1 MRENILS
8 AERLTKRHSDFCLD
22 NVSLSVP
29 HGSVVGLVGENGA
42 GKSNLIKIILGLANK
57 NEGDVTIFNVS
68 RDSLNKKLN
77 GKIGVVFDD
86 RNLSGSYTANNFNK
100 V

>member
-42 GKSNLIKIILGLANK
+42 GKSK
-57 NEGDVTIFNVS
+57 EM
-68 RDSLNKKLN
+68 
-77 GKIGVVFDD
+77 
-86 RNLSGSYTANNFNK
+86 
-100 V
+100 